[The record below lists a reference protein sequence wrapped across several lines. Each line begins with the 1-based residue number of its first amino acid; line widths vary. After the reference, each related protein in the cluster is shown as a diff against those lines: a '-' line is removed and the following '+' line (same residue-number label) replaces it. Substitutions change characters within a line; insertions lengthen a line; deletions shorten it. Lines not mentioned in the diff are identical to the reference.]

1 MSYSLTVEIESFS
14 HELSQDTLNLFNLP
28 GSGIH
33 AECVSPST
41 CKITFNNTILQGLE
55 KHKQTDSA
63 YIIAQIMLVT
73 MNIVTQGFFTW
84 VKRFS
89 LDPIVHENRAGEES
103 RDISLSVSRD
113 LQIGPVRKLG
123 CEDVRLMFII
133 FGSIARDLDTSIRND
148 YMKGV
153 LLLSQSHYDINFHKE
168 AFFNFYR
175 CIEGVVTRKYL
186 TTKKLNNELKEIS
199 GVLQSI
205 GCDEFLLRRF
215 KEIYILRGND
225 VAHSQK
231 TQKDISFDEAF
242 SAKVFADILLF
253 GFYKKFAE
261 ENRPSRQ
268 AKI

>member
-1 MSYSLTVEIESFS
+1 MTYSLTVEIESFS
-14 HELSQDTLNLFNLP
+14 HELSQDTLNFFHLP
-28 GSGIH
+28 GSGIN
-33 AECVSPST
+33 AECVNPST

-55 KHKQTDSA
+55 RPKQTDSA

-103 RDISLSVSRD
+103 RDVSLSVSRV
-113 LQIGPVRKLG
+113 LQIGPVRKL
-123 CEDVRLMFII
+123 ERDEVRLMFII

-148 YMKGV
+148 YTKGV
-153 LLLSQSHYDINFHKE
+153 LLLSQSHYDINFYKE

-186 TTKKLNNELKEIS
+186 NTRKLNNELKEIS
-199 GVLQSI
+199 SVLQSI
-205 GCDEFLLRRF
+205 GCDEGLLGLF
-215 KEIYILRGND
+215 KEIYKLRGSE

-231 TQKDISFDEAF
+231 AQKDITYDVSDQ
-242 SAKVFADILLF
+242 
-253 GFYKKFAE
+253 Y
-261 ENRPSRQ
+261 RPGSPHF
-268 AKI
+268 I